1 VIEFHTNAR
10 IDLRLYILMVG
21 GFAIILAMVRNLRFM
36 APISLLSN
44 ALVMASVVIVF
55 IYIFDDLPSI
65 STREPFMPLSKL
77 PIFFSIIVY
86 SLEGINVVSLTFKD
100 TFMAHSLLGIIF
112 FYEKLIFIDYLN
124 CKSR

>member
-1 VIEFHTNAR
+1 
-10 IDLRLYILMVG
+10 MVG

-86 SLEGINVVSLTFKD
+86 SLEGINVVSI
-100 TFMAHSLLGIIF
+100 SL
-112 FYEKLIFIDYLN
+112 
-124 CKSR
+124 